1 MRNGIGK
8 SLRELLD
15 YRELVQYI
23 VMTDLKVRYRGSVLG
38 FLWTLLNPLLLT
50 LVLWAVFSKF
60 GRVDEENYAL
70 FLLSGLMIWIFLSQ
84 SMTMALNSI
93 VKQRSL
99 IQKIYVPKIVF
110 PISVVLSNLTNFMF
124 FLVAY
129 GAIALVTTIGLSPT
143 ALLIVP
149 VIAMAFLLA
158 VGTALLMAT
167 LNVFFRDFLH
177 LTEVILRLMFYLT
190 PILYRPEIF
199 GETTKIFFMLN
210 PAYYPIV
217 AARSVLYDHVV
228 PPMEIWVGGF
238 GLGLLSC
245 VLGLLVFL
253 KSQDKFVYYA

>member
-1 MRNGIGK
+1 MRKSMRK
-8 SLRELLD
+8 SLGELLE

-23 VMTDLKVRYRGSVLG
+23 VMTDLKVRYRGSLLG
-38 FLWTLLNPLLLT
+38 FFWTLLNPLLLT

-93 VKQRSL
+93 IKQRSL

-110 PISVVLSNLTNFMF
+110 PVSVVLSNLTNFMF

-129 GAIALVTTIGLSPT
+129 SVIACLTTIGLLPT

-149 VIAMAFLLA
+149 VIGMAFLLA

-167 LNVFFRDFLH
+167 LNVFFRDFLQFA
-177 LTEVILRLMFYLT
+177 VCS
-190 PILYRPEIF
+190 
-199 GETTKIFFMLN
+199 
-210 PAYYPIV
+210 
-217 AARSVLYDHVV
+217 AR
-228 PPMEIWVGGF
+228 
-238 GLGLLSC
+238 
-245 VLGLLVFL
+245 
-253 KSQDKFVYYA
+253 